1 MRYTLTI
8 MAGEGP
14 DDLVPVLASGDAEV
28 VAIAARAIL
37 DRLGLEP
44 PAALAALRVPDAPPE
59 ADWPARLWQVPSET
73 RLGVRELAEAVGRP
87 RSLVYRH
94 TAPAGDLAPIP
105 HRRLDGLL
113 VFLAGEVR
121 DWLRANEEPK
131 APALGLLHPSIR
143 QTGGGKAA

>member
-14 DDLVPVLASGDAEV
+14 DELVPVLASGDEGV
-28 VAIAARAIL
+28 VALAARAIL
-37 DRLGLEP
+37 DRLGLDP
-44 PAALAALRVPDAPPE
+44 PAALAALPVPDEAAP
-59 ADWPARLWQVPSET
+59 AACAWPSRLWTVPAET

-87 RSLVYRH
+87 RSWVYRH

-113 VFLAGEVR
+113 SFVAGEVR
-121 DWLRANEEPK
+121 DWLRANEEV
-131 APALGLLHPSIR
+131 
-143 QTGGGKAA
+143 KAA

>member
-14 DDLVPVLASGDAEV
+14 DDLAPVLASGDPEV
-28 VAIAARAIL
+28 VALAARAIV
-37 DRLGLEP
+37 DRLGLDTP
-44 PAALAALRVPDAPPE
+44 PALAGLGVRSDRSDASRTLVDDYIE
-59 ADWPARLWQVPSET
+59 ANAPWAERLWTAPAET

-87 RSLVYRH
+87 RSWVYRH
-94 TAPAGDLAPIP
+94 TAPSGDLAPIP

-121 DWLRANEEPK
+121 DWLRANEEVK
-131 APALGLLHPSIR
+131 RS
-143 QTGGGKAA
+143 AA